1 MRRAVLT
8 MSALAL
14 AAACGSSI
22 TDGITNLP
30 PGGGNPTG
38 YAGNYVLKQVDGKAL
53 PAVSGDSTFLS
64 GLIVLTDSTWKQT
77 VVVRYAQGGSGTAA
91 GDSLVE
97 AGGWAISG
105 SKIILFDSGSSE
117 NYSGTLTSGGFT
129 LTSKTSTLLT
139 YSK

>member
-14 AAACGSSI
+14 AACGSNI
-22 TDGITNLP
+22 TEGTTGLP
-30 PGGGNPTG
+30 SGGGNPTG
-38 YAGNYVLKQVDGKAL
+38 LAGNYALKQVDGKPL
-53 PAVSGDSTFLS
+53 PVVSGDSTFLS

-97 AGGWAISG
+97 AGVWSSNG
-105 SKIILFDSGSSE
+105 SKITLFDSGSSE
-117 NYSGTLTSGGFT
+117 NYSGILTSGGFT